1 MNNDNYKYRVVKG
14 WGQGPE
20 GKEFGGVIT
29 DAATDSQD
37 RVYLARRHTPAILV
51 YDREG
56 KFLTSWGENVLS
68 NPHSLWI
75 DENDHI
81 YCGDTD
87 DHTIRKFNTEGE
99 VLQTLGTPHQTGSP
113 GMPFN
118 RPTSAMVASSGDI
131 FVSDGYGQR
140 RVHRF
145 SPKGELLL
153 SWGEEGTGPGQFVL
167 PHGLWVDSRNRV
179 LVTDRENNRIQ
190 LFDFEGKFI
199 EEWTDILRP
208 NFIFIDR
215 NEIIYVTEAPHRISL
230 FNLDGELLARWG
242 EAGSEPGQF
251 AEFPHCLCVDAHG
264 DIYVSEVPKLPN
276 RLQKFTRI

>member
-56 KFLTSWGENVLS
+56 SFLTSWGENVLS

-75 DENDHI
+75 DENDCI
-81 YCGDTD
+81 YCCDTE
-87 DHTIRKFNTEGE
+87 DHTVRKFNTDGQ

-145 SPKGELLL
+145 SPEGELLL

-276 RLQKFTRI
+276 RLQKFTRK